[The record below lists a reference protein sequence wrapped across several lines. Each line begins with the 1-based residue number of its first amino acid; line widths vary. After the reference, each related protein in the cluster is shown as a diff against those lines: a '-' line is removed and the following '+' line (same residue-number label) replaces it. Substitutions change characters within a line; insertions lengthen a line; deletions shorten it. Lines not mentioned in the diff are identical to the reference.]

1 MTLAMLL
8 PRLRPVWRVAFPL
21 ALVVAFV
28 IALRPAPDVEPA
40 FSHQDKVMHFIAFAG
55 LTLLGALAWPARL
68 GRIVVLMLAYG
79 LAMELAQATT
89 AHRRGDWADWLA
101 DAAGILLAA
110 WLSRRQMQATTRVRP
125 APERNGPRT

>member
-8 PRLRPVWRVAFPL
+8 PRLRPVWQAAFPL

-28 IALRPAPDVEPA
+28 IAMRPAPDMEPA
-40 FSHQDKVMHFIAFAG
+40 FSHQDKVMHLIAFAG
-55 LTLLGALAWPARL
+55 LTLLGALGWPARL

-89 AHRRGDWADWLA
+89 AHRQGDWVDWLA

-110 WLSRRQMQATTRVRP
+110 WLVRRCAPATGR
-125 APERNGPRT
+125 